1 VTKNKGS
8 GGLWVGIMVGGLMG
22 TVAGLLLAPRS
33 GQETRRILKKS
44 TDALPEL
51 VEDLST
57 TLQLQSHQL
66 SETAQRNWQET
77 LNRLQAAIAAGVEAS
92 QNEIPVSNASQQI
105 SSKSNSLDA

>member
-1 VTKNKGS
+1 MSKNKDS
-8 GGLWVGIMVGGLMG
+8 SALWVGVVVGGLMG
-22 TVAGLLLAPRS
+22 TIAGLLLAPRS

-57 TLQLQSHQL
+57 TLQLQTNQL

-77 LNRLQAAIAAGVEAS
+77 LNRLQVAIAAGVEAS
-92 QNEIPVSNASQQI
+92 QPELPVSLGSQDI
-105 SSKSNSLDA
+105 SPNS